1 MYTNAFLM
9 VVMGA
14 VFAASVTLLVYM
26 ALDQLRIIN
35 DKE

>member
-1 MYTNAFLM
+1 MFTQAFLM

-14 VFAASVTLLVYM
+14 AAAASVTILVYM
-26 ALDQLRIIN
+26 ALDQLKIIN